1 MPFTPSDS
9 RLEELFDSY
18 MGYQTEIPLINAH
31 NVTELLPYMVFA
43 LRRSL
48 ENEQVLREDMDTLT
62 RHITALTHQINSMGQ
77 APPPLRKKES
87 RIPEQK

>member
-9 RLEELFDSY
+9 RLEELFD
-18 MGYQTEIPLINAH
+18 GYLAYQSETPINSHSIA
-31 NVTELLPYMVFA
+31 ELYPYMVFA

-48 ENEQVLREDMDTLT
+48 ENEQVLREDIDTLT
-62 RHITALTHQINSMGQ
+62 RHITTLTHQINSIGQ
-77 APPPLRKKES
+77 APPLRKKES